1 MMTTLNNF
9 YPLTKRRSKRLKRL
23 SKKKK
28 LKLKERTWIA
38 GRLIT
43 FVSIDI
49 FGKEH
54 RFLVQMK
61 KCYNDLRKHRCAQ
74 CRIINH
80 YRLCMD
86 IRGEMCKKCMK
97 KSDLSC
103 YPQKLRVLK

>member
-28 LKLKERTWIA
+28 LKLKERTWTA
-38 GRLIT
+38 GRLVT
-43 FVSIDI
+43 FVSIDVL
-49 FGKEH
+49 GKEH

-61 KCYNDLRKHRCAQ
+61 KCNKYFMEHRCAQ

-86 IRGEMCKKCMK
+86 IGGEMCKKCMR

-103 YPQKLRVLK
+103 YPHKLRILK

>member
-9 YPLTKRRSKRLKRL
+9 YPLSKRRSKRLKRL

-28 LKLKERTWIA
+28 LKERTWTA
-38 GRLIT
+38 GRLVT
-43 FVSIDI
+43 FVSIDVL
-49 FGKEH
+49 GKEH

-61 KCYNDLRKHRCAQ
+61 KCRKYFMEHRCVQ

-80 YRLCMD
+80 YRLCLD
-86 IRGEMCKKCMK
+86 IRGEMCKKCMR

-103 YPQKLRVLK
+103 YPHELRKLK

>member
-9 YPLTKRRSKRLKRL
+9 YPLSKRRSKRLKRL

-28 LKLKERTWIA
+28 LKLKERTWTA

-49 FGKEH
+49 FGGEH
-54 RFLVQMK
+54 RFLVQMR
-61 KCYNDLRKHRCAQ
+61 KCYKDFREHRCAQ

-86 IRGEMCKKCMK
+86 ICGEMRKKCMR

-103 YPQKLRVLK
+103 YPHKLRKLK